1 MRIDIAPMLRGETN
15 LICFDHEISPAK
27 DFFGEDIDCTGPVK
41 VTGKIE
47 NMAGY
52 MKLTAKAG
60 LHYTAKCARCLKDVP
75 SGLEVNLEKTV
86 AVKGTLENEDNDD
99 YILSEDGF
107 IDIDGPLEEQL
118 LLEFPFRHLCSEECK
133 GLCPLCGKDLNEGAC
148 GCDTRRI
155 DPRLEVLR
163 RLL

>member
-15 LICFDHEISPAK
+15 LIGFDYELRLE
-27 DFFGEDIDCTGPVK
+27 DGFFADDIDCTEPVG
-41 VTGKIE
+41 VTGRIE

-52 MKLTAKAG
+52 MKLTAKAV

-75 SGLEVNLEKTV
+75 SELAVELEKTV
-86 AVKGTLENEDNDD
+86 AVKGTLVNEDNDD
-99 YILSEDGF
+99 YILSEDGIIE
-107 IDIDGPLEEQL
+107 IDEPLEEQL

-133 GLCPLCGKDLNEGAC
+133 GLCPKCGKNLNEGTC
-148 GCDTRRI
+148 GCDTRSI

>member
-15 LICFDHEISPAK
+15 LIGFDYELRLEE
-27 DFFGEDIDCTGPVK
+27 DFFGDDIACGEPLN
-41 VTGKIE
+41 VTGRLE

-52 MKLTAKAG
+52 MKLTVKAD
-60 LHYTAKCARCLKDVP
+60 LRYTAKCARCLKDVP
-75 SGLEVNLEKTV
+75 SLLAVELEKTV
-86 AVKGTLENEDNDD
+86 AVKGTLVNEDNDD

-107 IDIDGPLEEQL
+107 IEIDEPLKEQL

-133 GLCPLCGKDLNEGAC
+133 GLCPVCGKDLNEGPC
-148 GCDTRRI
+148 GCDTKRI

-163 RLL
+163 KLL